1 MNNEDY
7 KGIYYKEES
16 EHHFYEY
23 GAHFKYSSLYNILKQ
38 LQKFQKIE
46 NKEQKEIKENKEEYP
61 LINFP
66 KKIAFFHI
74 RNNSDVMNNKKKIKI
89 KNSFHSIDDI
99 SKDKINNKSSSLSLS
114 KKKDFSFKNNSKIN
128 ININNNINNY
138 FKIKKNQS
146 IKNFIQLKNVN
157 NKSIKD
163 YDSRKNSFMVLI
175 NNSLEKNKE
184 LDSRNKKTISY
195 KTINQGIN
203 TNSINNN
210 NFQIKE
216 VRIFHSIGKK
226 NNYNINYNIMNY
238 NNKYKINK
246 IKVDL
251 LKENSNIKTKNPFI
265 NSYLNNP
272 IFNNY
277 ILENNKFNS
286 RNIRKI
292 KKSNS
297 QLFNQKRIFDKDFF
311 QKLKQNK

>member
-1 MNNEDY
+1 M
-7 KGIYYKEES
+7 
-16 EHHFYEY
+16 
-23 GAHFKYSSLYNILKQ
+23 
-38 LQKFQKIE
+38 
-46 NKEQKEIKENKEEYP
+46 
-61 LINFP
+61 
-66 KKIAFFHI
+66 
-74 RNNSDVMNNKKKIKI
+74 R
-89 KNSFHSIDDI
+89 
-99 SKDKINNKSSSLSLS
+99 
-114 KKKDFSFKNNSKIN
+114 
-128 ININNNINNY
+128 
-138 FKIKKNQS
+138 
-146 IKNFIQLKNVN
+146 LKNAN

-203 TNSINNN
+203 TNSFNNN
-210 NFQIKE
+210 NFKIKE
-216 VRIFHSIGKK
+216 VRIFHSIGKN
-226 NNYNINYNIMNY
+226 NNYIINYNIMNY

-251 LKENSNIKTKNPFI
+251 LKEKSNIKTKNPFI

-311 QKLKQNK
+311 LKLKQNK